1 MQDKAVRHK
10 CRTATHRAAVQRGF
24 FRGYF
29 CTAFLYGFFFFSK
42 YFLAVTFCIF
52 YILSFVFA
60 VHLPSDCTAVTEKIN
75 AFMFDFLS
83 CGVYGNYNQF
93 SGATRV
99 LLTYT
104 SKCRWLPVLSPVLP
118 TAAIVW
124 PWVTV

>member
-24 FRGYF
+24 LGIF
-29 CTAFLYGFFFFSK
+29 CTAFCTAFFLSK

-52 YILSFVFA
+52 YILSFVFCRASA
-60 VHLPSDCTAVTEKIN
+60 VRLHNGTEKIN
-75 AFMFDFLS
+75 AFMLLFELWA
-83 CGVYGNYNQF
+83 YGNYNQF

-104 SKCRWLPVLSPVLP
+104 SKCKWLPVLSPVLP
-118 TAAIVW
+118 TAAIV
-124 PWVTV
+124 

>member
-24 FRGYF
+24 LGIF
-29 CTAFLYGFFFFSK
+29 CTAFCTAFFLSK

-52 YILSFVFA
+52 YILSFVF
-60 VHLPSDCTAVTEKIN
+60 LPCICRQIAQQYRKIN
-75 AFMFDFLS
+75 AFMLIFELW
-83 CGVYGNYNQF
+83 VYGNYNQF

-104 SKCRWLPVLSPVLP
+104 SKCKWLPVLSPVLP